1 MPLLGNTTCSNLS
14 LNEREA
20 EVIVNEY
27 FNYIEDIGLS
37 LDFGGIKAYEETDK
51 LDLVDIMETICS
63 RLEDSMAEY
72 IGV

>member
-1 MPLLGNTTCSNLS
+1 MPLLGDTTCSNLS

-63 RLEDSMAEY
+63 RLEDSMAECV
-72 IGV
+72 GV